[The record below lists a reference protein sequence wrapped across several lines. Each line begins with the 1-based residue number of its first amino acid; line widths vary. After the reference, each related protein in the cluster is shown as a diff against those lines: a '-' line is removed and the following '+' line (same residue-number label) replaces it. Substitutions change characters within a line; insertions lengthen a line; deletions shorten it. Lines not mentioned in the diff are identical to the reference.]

1 MTELAETYACVP
13 STERGRGILISGH
26 PKTNKILYTNNRS
39 ILILN
44 LDNPLDVSVYGE
56 HGYQATVA
64 RYSPNGEWIASA
76 DVSGTVRIWGAYNDH
91 VLKKEFKVLTGRID
105 DLQWSPDGLRIVASG
120 DGKGKSLVRAFM
132 WDSGTNVGE
141 FDGHSRRVLSCA
153 FKPTRPFRIVTCGE
167 DFLVNFYEGP
177 PFKFKSSHRD
187 HSNFVNCV
195 RFSPDGSKFI
205 SVSSDK
211 KGMLF
216 DGKTGEKIGQISSED
231 GHKGSIYAVSWSPD
245 GKQVLTVSADKSAK
259 VWEICDDGSGKLT
272 KTLTSSGS
280 GGVDDMLVGCL
291 WQNGHLVT
299 VSLGGTISIFSAS
312 DLDKSPLKIAGHMKN
327 VTSLSVLKNVPK
339 TILSSSYDGLII
351 KWIQGIG
358 YSSKLQRKENTQIKC
373 LAAAE
378 EEIVTSGFD
387 NKIWRVRLLDDQC
400 GDADSID
407 VGNQPKD
414 ISLAL
419 LCPELALVTIES
431 GVVMLR
437 GTKVV
442 STINLGFA
450 VTASAI
456 APDGSEAIIGGLDG
470 KLHIYSVTGDTLTEE
485 AVLEKHRGAIS
496 VIRYSPDDSMFASGD
511 FNREAVVWD
520 RGSREILLVEV
531 ADLQTC
537 ARSVCFYVGKALETS
552 IVTGLGSDNVL
563 FHVQL
568 LLLRQVMLAFSRGMD
583 GVGGRIVLCIS
594 RHSLTGTLQF
604 GAAPSLGFPSLCYMP
619 QAPEALF
626 MVATG
631 SLDTCVI
638 IYEIDKPASSR
649 MTIKGAHLGG
659 VYGLAFADDH
669 SVVSSGEDACVRVWR
684 VNPQ

>member
-39 ILILN
+39 VLILN

-167 DFLVNFYEGP
+167 DFLVTC
-177 PFKFKSSHRD
+177 RD
-187 HSNFVNCV
+187 HSNFVNCI

-211 KGMLF
+211 KGILF
-216 DGKTGEKIGQISSED
+216 DGKTGEKIGELSSED

-272 KTLTSSGS
+272 KTLTSSDS
-280 GGVDDMLVGCL
+280 GGVDDMLVSCL
-291 WQNGHLVT
+291 WQNDHLVT

-312 DLDKSPLKIAGHMKN
+312 DLDKSALQI
-327 VTSLSVLKNVPK
+327 SV
-339 TILSSSYDGLII
+339 

-358 YSSKLQRKENTQIKC
+358 YSSKLRRKENSQIKC

-378 EEIVTSGFD
+378 EEIITSGFD
-387 NKIWRVRLLDDQC
+387 NKLWRVRFLGDQC

-419 LCPELALVTIES
+419 LCPELALVAIDS

-437 GTKVV
+437 GTEVV
-442 STINLGFA
+442 STIKLDFA

-456 APDGSEAIIGGLDG
+456 APDGSEAIIGGQDG
-470 KLHIYSVTGDTLTEE
+470 KLHIYSVTGDTLTED
-485 AVLEKHRGAIS
+485 AVLEKHRGAVS
-496 VIRYSPDDSMFASGD
+496 VIRYSPDVSMFASGD
-511 FNREAVVWD
+511 LNREAVVWD
-520 RGSREILLVEV
+520 CASREVKLKNMLYH
-531 ADLQTC
+531 T
-537 ARSVCFYVGKALETS
+537 ARINC
-552 IVTGLGSDNVL
+552 
-563 FHVQL
+563 
-568 LLLRQVMLAFSRGMD
+568 LAWSPD
-583 GVGGRIVLCIS
+583 S
-594 RHSLTGTLQF
+594 K
-604 GAAPSLGFPSLCYMP
+604 
-619 QAPEALF
+619 

-631 SLDTCVI
+631 SLDTCII

-659 VYGLAFADDH
+659 VYGLAFTDDH
-669 SVVSSGEDACVRVWR
+669 SVVSSGEDACVRVWK